1 MLEHGLTRREH
12 GLDRK
17 QSTLQPNPDQSN
29 YLGLSEVC
37 WCLGAAHSP
46 RKVYSSIG
54 LETHQNQ
61 STEQPNYL
69 VKNAEMQHF
78 SICHRLRR
86 QRPRRRPRVRSGLL
100 PRVSCCGIL
109 PTSAAS
115 RHGRRLEVQLCSA
128 TPGRVLLDAP
138 RNQAVHLPSPQQWP
152 STGSFLLC
160 RRLVGSRRHP
170 PPPAEPESEPEHR
183 LWLRTCACY

>member
-17 QSTLQPNPDQSN
+17 QSTLQPNPDQSH

-54 LETHQNQ
+54 LVTD
-61 STEQPNYL
+61 SPIIWSRTPRCSIL
-69 VKNAEMQHF
+69 